1 MWRNFGKNSSFKRA
15 CLVVVHLVRRR
26 LSVVDCVLCD
36 HPWILWW
43 LCKPSLEAQSL
54 QEQVGHWSSVAVM
67 SAENALG
74 LRYGLANACQVWNG
88 GRASESSPSV

>member
-74 LRYGLANACQVWNG
+74 L
-88 GRASESSPSV
+88 